1 MRVPGC
7 ARARWA
13 SSAGREPGE
22 RVARQPLDGPLV
34 HADGADGAVEADGGL
49 VPVEDRPLE
58 PAIAALGA
66 HLRQPRQERLAVA
79 AASLVLPHV
88 QVLEVDAAATGPGG
102 VV

>member
-22 RVARQPLDGPLV
+22 RVAGQPLDGPLV

-49 VPVEDRPLE
+49 VPVEDGPLE
-58 PAIAALGA
+58 PAVAALGA
-66 HLRQPRQERLAVA
+66 QVGQPNQDRLAVA
-79 AASLVLPHV
+79 VASLVLADV
-88 QVLEVDAAATGPGG
+88 QVLEVDAAAAGPG
-102 VV
+102 